1 MDAAAVDGRM
11 GALRLAA
18 KAQTPEAAREVA
30 RQFEALFAQQLLSGL
45 RSTAQVP
52 GSGVTDLGPMQSV
65 MDQQM
70 SALLTRGKGLG
81 LAEQLMQQWQRSG
94 QVAGPA
100 TADGPHVLPALGTV
114 PAVRAAAITP
124 GAPDPAAPDGGW
136 RAHARKFVEDLLP
149 LAREAAAKLGVAP
162 QAIIAQAALETGF
175 GRHQPGGQSNNL
187 FGIKAFSS
195 WRGARVQAETTEVRA
210 GQAQTES
217 AAFRAYDSVR
227 DSVGDYVALLSQP
240 RYTAARNTGADV
252 AGFARG
258 LQQAGYAT
266 DPHYARKITDIAQR
280 LVREGWVP

>member
-81 LAEQLMQQWQRSG
+81 LAEQLMQQWQQSG

-100 TADGPHVLPALGTV
+100 TADSPHVLPALGTA

-149 LAREAAAKLGVAP
+149 LAREAAAKRPPWRPCGCGCDAHDDHSVTSAFLASWASREITALDVQR
-162 QAIIAQAALETGF
+162 QA
-175 GRHQPGGQSNNL
+175 QPGQL
-187 FGIKAFSS
+187 RA
-195 WRGARVQAETTEVRA
+195 RGVQRGGELIRA
-210 GQAQTES
+210 GG
-217 AAFRAYDSVR
+217 V
-227 DSVGDYVALLSQP
+227 LLGGPQLLVQHP
-240 RYTAARNTGADV
+240 
-252 AGFARG
+252 
-258 LQQAGYAT
+258 L
-266 DPHYARKITDIAQR
+266 AQR
-280 LVREGWVP
+280 PKRLLAMVGAPVVVGRDGVGFPRPFQP

>member
-81 LAEQLMQQWQRSG
+81 LAEQLMQQWQQSG
-94 QVAGPA
+94 QLAGA
-100 TADGPHVLPALGTV
+100 AADGPHVLPALGTA
-114 PAVRAAAITP
+114 PAVRAAAIP
-124 GAPDPAAPDGGW
+124 PVAPDPAAPAGGW

-162 QAIIAQAALETGF
+162 QAIIAQAALATGF
-175 GRHQPGGQSNNL
+175 GRHPPGGQSNHL

-195 WRGARVQAETTEVRA
+195 WRGARVEHDPPQVR
-210 GQAQTES
+210 S
-217 AAFRAYDSVR
+217 
-227 DSVGDYVALLSQP
+227 
-240 RYTAARNTGADV
+240 
-252 AGFARG
+252 
-258 LQQAGYAT
+258 
-266 DPHYARKITDIAQR
+266 
-280 LVREGWVP
+280 

>member
-81 LAEQLMQQWQRSG
+81 LAEQLMQQWQQSG

-100 TADGPHVLPALGTV
+100 TADSPHVLPALGT
-114 PAVRAAAITP
+114 
-124 GAPDPAAPDGGW
+124 
-136 RAHARKFVEDLLP
+136 

-195 WRGARVQAETTEVRA
+195 WRGARVQADTTEVRA

>member
-1 MDAAAVDGRM
+1 
-11 GALRLAA
+11 
-18 KAQTPEAAREVA
+18 REVMA
-30 RQFEALFAQQLLSGL
+30 EFRRATGLPTATNMIATDWRQMGHTIQLN
-45 RSTAQVP
+45 
-52 GSGVTDLGPMQSV
+52 SV
-65 MDQQM
+65 DIP
-70 SALLTRGKGLG
+70 R
-81 LAEQLMQQWQRSG
+81 
-94 QVAGPA
+94 
-100 TADGPHVLPALGTV
+100 
-114 PAVRAAAITP
+114 
-124 GAPDPAAPDGGW
+124 

-195 WRGARVQAETTEVRA
+195 WRGARVQADTTEVRA

>member
-1 MDAAAVDGRM
+1 MLATPLDGRVDD
-11 GALRLAA
+11 LRVTA

-52 GSGVTDLGPMQSV
+52 GSGVQDLGPMQS
-65 MDQQM
+65 MLDQQM
-70 SALLTRGKGLG
+70 GALLTHGKGLG
-81 LAEQLMQQWQRSG
+81 LAEQLMQQWQQLG
-94 QVAGPA
+94 QVAAPVAGE
-100 TADGPHVLPALGTV
+100 TRHVLSALGTG
-114 PAVRAAAITP
+114 PARVM
-124 GAPDPAAPDGGW
+124 PAAPDPTTSW
-136 RAHARKFVEDLLP
+136 QSRARKFVEDLLP
-149 LAREAAAKLGVAP
+149 LAREAAGKLGVAP

-187 FGIKAFSS
+187 FGIKAFAS
-195 WRGARVQAETTEVRA
+195 WRGAKVQAETIEVRA
-210 GQAQTES
+210 GHTQTES

-266 DPHYARKITDIAQR
+266 DPDYARKITDIAQR
-280 LVREGWVP
+280 IVREGWVP